1 METVASTGPV
11 RMLCTYHPK
20 RGKEKDLL
28 SLVKNNW
35 TTLKRA
41 GLVTTDR
48 AVVYRATDKK
58 SGRVYFVESFSWKDG
73 EASDAAHRTP
83 EVMAVWDAMGP
94 LLEGMELAVI
104 EPISDKR

>member
-1 METVASTGPV
+1 
-11 RMLCTYHPK
+11 MLCTYRPK
-20 RGKEKDLL
+20 KGKEKELL

-35 TTLKRA
+35 TTLKRV
-41 GLVTTDR
+41 GLVTKDR

-58 SGRVYFVESFSWKDG
+58 SARIYFVESFSWRDQA
-73 EASDAAHRTP
+73 ASESANATP

-104 EPISDKR
+104 EPVSDKR

>member
-1 METVASTGPV
+1 MPTTDPV
-11 RMLCTYHPK
+11 RMLCTYRPK

-41 GLVTTDR
+41 GLVTKDR

-58 SGRVYFVESFSWKDG
+58 SGRMYFVESFSWRD
-73 EASDAAHRTP
+73 EAASEAAHTTP

-104 EPISDKR
+104 EPVSDKR

>member
-1 METVASTGPV
+1 MPTTIPV
-11 RMLCTYHPK
+11 RMLCTYRPK
-20 RGKEKDLL
+20 KGKEKELL

-41 GLVTTDR
+41 GLVTKDR

-58 SGRVYFVESFSWKDG
+58 SARIYFVESFSWRDQ

-104 EPISDKR
+104 EPVSDKR

>member
-1 METVASTGPV
+1 MPTTDPV
-11 RMLCTYHPK
+11 RVLCTYRPK
-20 RGKEKDLL
+20 RGKEKELL

-35 TTLKRA
+35 TTLKRM
-41 GLVTTDR
+41 GLVTKDR

-58 SGRVYFVESFSWKDG
+58 SGRMYFVESFSWRDE
-73 EASDAAHRTP
+73 EASTSAHTIP

-104 EPISDKR
+104 EPVSDKR

>member
-1 METVASTGPV
+1 MPTTDPV
-11 RMLCTYHPK
+11 RVLCTYRPK
-20 RGKEKDLL
+20 RGKEKELL

-41 GLVTTDR
+41 GLVTKDR

-58 SGRVYFVESFSWKDG
+58 SARIYFVESFSWRDQ

-104 EPISDKR
+104 EPVSDKR

>member
-1 METVASTGPV
+1 MTTTDPV
-11 RMLCTYHPK
+11 RMLCTYRPRK
-20 RGKEKDLL
+20 GKEKELL

-41 GLVTTDR
+41 GLVTKDR

-58 SGRVYFVESFSWKDG
+58 SGRIYFVESFSWKNN
-73 EASDAAHRTP
+73 EASDEAHRSP

-94 LLEGMELAVI
+94 LLEGMELASI
-104 EPISDKR
+104 EPVSDKR

>member
-1 METVASTGPV
+1 MATTDPV

-20 RGKEKDLL
+20 KGKEKELL

-41 GLVTTDR
+41 GLVTKDR

-58 SGRVYFVESFSWKDG
+58 SGRIYFVESFSWRD
-73 EASDAAHRTP
+73 EAASEAAHGTP

-104 EPISDKR
+104 EPVSDKR

>member
-1 METVASTGPV
+1 MPTTDPV

-35 TTLKRA
+35 TTLKRM
-41 GLVTTDR
+41 GLVTKDR

-58 SGRVYFVESFSWKDG
+58 SGRIYFIESFSWRDE
-73 EASDAAHRTP
+73 EASNAAQTTP

-104 EPISDKR
+104 EPVSDKR

>member
-1 METVASTGPV
+1 MPTTTPV
-11 RMLCTYHPK
+11 RMLCTYRPK
-20 RGKEKDLL
+20 KGKEKELL

-41 GLVTTDR
+41 GLVTKDR

-58 SGRVYFVESFSWKDG
+58 SARIYFVESFSWRDQ

-104 EPISDKR
+104 EPVSDKR